1 MATIPEPTV
10 STLPDA
16 NAEIIAEPL
25 NGWITN
31 IKTFIEAKNIDES
44 NVNTSSANGI
54 VGMSLAQIISGNKT
68 FSGTSVFSGTFTA
81 TGGGALTGTWT
92 DLGTVTTVD
101 INGGTW
107 QGTIDGNWTAASQT
121 CADLGTITTVDINS
135 GTFDGTVGGTTPAAG
150 TFTDLASTGDTTIGN
165 ATGDALTFHPS
176 AWTLTNAV
184 TVTGTWTDIGIITT
198 ADINGG
204 TVDGATIGGAVAG
217 AGTFTDLVS
226 TGDTTIGNATGD
238 GLTFHPSAWTLTN
251 AVSITGTWTDI
262 GTVSTMDLNG
272 GTIDGVTIGGAAAG
286 AGTFTD
292 LTSTG
297 NTTIG
302 NATGDALTFHPSA
315 WTLTNAVSITGTWAD
330 LGTVTT
336 VDINGGTID
345 GTAIGGASTATGAF
359 TTGTFSSTLGV
370 TGASTLGSTVISPYS
385 GTSGPTLAMSNPTTD
400 GVVSMSWANDATTWT
415 LYGVNGANG
424 DLWQLFNMSTLA
436 LSIAP
441 TTVAVTMPGALNV
454 MGAATFSDD
463 ILTNA
468 NKSSDIGASATAW
481 DDVYADD
488 FQNVADFLYLDVVD
502 DLQAIRD
509 IKPSGEIDI
518 ASGLPM
524 IDDDTL
530 PDWALSRY
538 GKEVIQTISAK
549 DEDSESTEIV
559 HKIGDVMRT
568 PEGRPYISLRMKT
581 SWNEG
586 AIRALDARVTENY
599 TGMTGYMEGYLEM
612 KDEISYL
619 KDKIAVLEKAA

>member
-54 VGMSLAQIISGNKT
+54 VGMSLAQTISGNKT

-165 ATGDALTFHPS
+165 ATGDA
-176 AWTLTNAV
+176 
-184 TVTGTWTDIGIITT
+184 
-198 ADINGG
+198 
-204 TVDGATIGGAVAG
+204 
-217 AGTFTDLVS
+217 
-226 TGDTTIGNATGD
+226 
-238 GLTFHPSAWTLTN
+238 LTFHPSAWTLTN

-385 GTSGPTLAMSNPTTD
+385 GASGPTLAMSNPTTD
-400 GVVSMSWANDATTWT
+400 GIVSMSWANDATTWT
-415 LYGVNGANG
+415 LHGANGANG